1 MSTSFTSISA
11 VDFGRLRDPSTKK
24 AELEVLRAAVFDV
37 GFLYIINTGLEVP
50 NIVFRIRRVADKR
63 FRAGLDRGD
72 ASRIA

>member
-11 VDFGRLRDPSTKK
+11 VDFSRLRDPSTKK

-50 NIVFRIRRVADKR
+50 NIVFHIKRVADKISC
-63 FRAGLDRGD
+63 RA
-72 ASRIA
+72 